1 MSTPA
6 VSPTPRRRL
15 VGLAP
20 SKPLALVVLAASVSV
35 SGCAGVPRT
44 TLEPVKE
51 RVAGT
56 RLVDML
62 VATTRAPSKV
72 PGEVFDGRR
81 GGEVSFDNVVV
92 SVPPDS
98 VRKPGEVIYPPQN
111 PGDPARQ
118 FVAHKIE
125 PLGLKGAIAW
135 YDRVAGPKKRVLIFV
150 HGFNN
155 TYEDAIL
162 RFAQI
167 STDLPI
173 EAAPVLFTWP
183 SGGSV
188 FDYLYDRDS
197 ANYSR
202 DALET
207 MIQQITDSPDV
218 EEVTLLAHSMGGWLA
233 MEAVRQLAI
242 RNGGHVPKKL
252 SNIILASPD
261 IDVDVFVTQL
271 EQPMAPARRALEIA
285 HKGRAITVLNPA
297 PAADLPAD
305 MLALC
310 DYVTPNESEAEAL
323 TGIKVISLEDAQKA
337 AMALVARGAGAAVLT
352 LGEKGALFHNGS
364 ETVHVPAINAGGV
377 VDTTGAGDAFNGGLA
392 AALARGAAPEDAV
405 RFAGATAAISVTR
418 HGTAPS
424 MPREEEIRAL
434 LARG

>member
-155 TYEDAIL
+155 TYEDAVL

-271 EQPMAPARRALEIA
+271 NQIGEASRRITIFTATDDVALDVSRRIA
-285 HKGRAITVLNPA
+285 GSDQRLGSIDITRPFVRKALLQRGIAAIDLSAATSSDGLNHINFADSPEMVTA
-297 PAADLPAD
+297 IGERLAAGDDISGSHPG
-305 MLALC
+305 LA
-310 DYVTPNESEAEAL
+310 
-323 TGIKVISLEDAQKA
+323 
-337 AMALVARGAGAAVLT
+337 
-352 LGEKGALFHNGS
+352 
-364 ETVHVPAINAGGV
+364 ETV
-377 VDTTGAGDAFNGGLA
+377 
-392 AALARGAAPEDAV
+392 
-405 RFAGATAAISVTR
+405 GATALGAAQGVGSAI
-418 HGTAPS
+418 GAGLTAPVAVID
-424 MPREEEIRAL
+424 PE
-434 LARG
+434 ARRRLGRQFSRSGQAFAGSLRTATGR

>member
-1 MSTPA
+1 MSRVVILGVFNADVAFRADRMPKMGETIHGNSFHLGPGGKGSNQA
-6 VSPTPRRRL
+6 VAAARAGADTHIITRL
-15 VGLAP
+15 GKDTFADM
-20 SKPLALVVLAASVSV
+20 ALDIWRE
-35 SGCAGVPRT
+35 AGVAPAIT
-44 TLEPVKE
+44 QHKDKATGSAFIFIEEHSGNNAIIISPGVAATISEADIEE
-51 RVAGT
+51 RS
-56 RLVDML
+56 RL
-62 VATTRAPSKV
+62 
-72 PGEVFDGRR
+72 
-81 GGEVSFDNVVV
+81 
-92 SVPPDS
+92 
-98 VRKPGEVIYPPQN
+98 
-111 PGDPARQ
+111 
-118 FVAHKIE
+118 
-125 PLGLKGAIAW
+125 
-135 YDRVAGPKKRVLIFV
+135 
-150 HGFNN
+150 
-155 TYEDAIL
+155 
-162 RFAQI
+162 I
-167 STDLPI
+167 S
-173 EAAPVLFTWP
+173 EA
-183 SGGSV
+183 
-188 FDYLYDRDS
+188 
-197 ANYSR
+197 
-202 DALET
+202 
-207 MIQQITDSPDV
+207 
-218 EEVTLLAHSMGGWLA
+218 
-233 MEAVRQLAI
+233 
-242 RNGGHVPKKL
+242 
-252 SNIILASPD
+252 
-261 IDVDVFVTQL
+261 DVFVTQL